1 MEKKKNTNKPV
12 YILLRSIYIY
22 RQFKIELSLVG
33 SIPIKRDIKINQ

>member
-22 RQFKIELSLVG
+22 IYKDNLKLNYHLLVAYP
-33 SIPIKRDIKINQ
+33 SREI